1 MQNTETTSA
10 FEERYNEKLEEL
22 VTELDGLPPSYREM
36 MAQVSGLLE
45 EEGRPLHVISGHE
58 DFEAFFTWLDTLTAY
73 DQMDE
78 DGSLEDHK
86 PLLEIVYEAIRAGE
100 A

>member
-1 MQNTETTSA
+1 MQNATNISA
-10 FEERYNEKLEEL
+10 FEQRYNEKLEEL
-22 VTELDGLPPSYREM
+22 AAELDGILPSYREL
-36 MAQVSGLLE
+36 MAQVSGLLAE
-45 EEGRPLHVISGHE
+45 DGHPLDVISGYD

-86 PLLEIVYEAIRAGE
+86 PLLEVVYEAIRAGVV
-100 A
+100 

>member
-1 MQNTETTSA
+1 MQNANNISA
-10 FEERYNEKLEEL
+10 FEQRYNEKLEEL
-22 VTELDGLPPSYREM
+22 ATELDVALPSYRELM
-36 MAQVSGLLE
+36 TQVSGLLAE
-45 EEGRPLHVISGHE
+45 DGHPIDVIIGYD
-58 DFEAFFTWLDTLTAY
+58 DFEAFFPWLDTLTAY

-86 PLLEIVYEAIRAGE
+86 PLLSVIYEAIRAGE

>member
-1 MQNTETTSA
+1 MQNATNIFA
-10 FEERYNEKLEEL
+10 FEQRYNEKLEEL
-22 VTELDGLPPSYREM
+22 AGELDEVPPSYREL
-36 MAQVSGLLE
+36 MAQVSGLLGE
-45 EEGRPLHVISGHE
+45 DGHPLDVISGYD

-86 PLLEIVYEAIRAGE
+86 PLLEVVYEAIRAGVV
-100 A
+100 